1 VSRENVE
8 VVRRVYEAAARQDS
22 AGVLEL
28 YDPGVVLDATAIG
41 LVGSAKKKYRGHE
54 GLRALFA
61 EWHDAWGEIEY
72 SYEELIDAGDR
83 VVAVVTRHARGRSSG
98 VEVERPFTLVWTVRD
113 GRVVSVVW
121 FLDREEALK
130 AAGVSG

>member
-1 VSRENVE
+1 VSREDVE
-8 VVRRVYEAAARQDS
+8 VVRRVYEAAARHDS
-22 AGVLEL
+22 AAVLEL
-28 YDPGVVLDATAIG
+28 YDPDVVLDATAIG
-41 LVGSAKKKYRGHE
+41 LVGSAKKMYRGHE

-83 VVAVVTRHARGRSSG
+83 VVSVVTRHARGRSSG

-113 GRVVSVVW
+113 GKVVSVVW
-121 FLDREEALK
+121 FLDRDEALK